1 MKERVVTFGPG
12 GILVGVI
19 TEPDEIAGEAVVVMS
34 NVGLNHRVGPYRI
47 WVELARRLAARG
59 IPSLRFDVSGLGD
72 SEPRAALLSD
82 IDRSVLDLTDALDFL
97 SQTNVPRFILVG
109 LCSGTDNTHIV
120 ATRDERVTGAVFLDG
135 YTYLT
140 TGHWL
145 RKRVLRWV
153 SIPHWKRGLRRRF
166 PQMFGIDGMKSE
178 EQIFNREYPSR
189 DQFEADLTKIVAR
202 GGDLLY
208 VYSGETTYAYR
219 NQFWDWMNRKD
230 FDGMVT
236 VEHYPKAD
244 HTYTFRAEREV
255 MLSRLERWIVHV
267 AGRKAPPASAAVMQ
281 PMQPRDRMDSIAP
294 DVDERERSV
303 SSSR

>member
-1 MKERVVTFGPG
+1 MRERVVTFGPG
-12 GILVGVI
+12 GILVGVM
-19 TEPDEIAGEAVVVMS
+19 TEPDEILGEAIVVMS

-47 WVELARRLAARG
+47 WVELARRLAQRG
-59 IPSLRFDVSGLGD
+59 IASLRFDVSGLGD

-97 SQTNVPRFILVG
+97 SQTHMPRFVLVG

-120 ATRDERVTGAVFLDG
+120 ATRDERVAGAVFLDG

-140 TGHWL
+140 PGHWL

-153 SIPHWKRGLRRRF
+153 SVPHWKRGLRRRF
-166 PQMFGIDGMKSE
+166 PGAFGLDPMKPE

-189 DQFEADLTKIVAR
+189 DQFEEDLTNIVAR
-202 GGDLLY
+202 GGELLY

-219 NQFWDWMNRKD
+219 NQFWDWMKRKD
-230 FDGMVT
+230 FGGMVT

-244 HTYTFRAEREV
+244 HTYTFHAEREV
-255 MLSRLERWIVHV
+255 MMNRLERWVVQV
-267 AGRKAPPASAAVMQ
+267 AGRRAPLASPAVTQ
-281 PMQPRDRMDSIAP
+281 PMLPRDRMGSAP
-294 DVDERERSV
+294 DIEEPERSV